1 MSFYHF
7 FDFYTLTFV
16 TFACFKPFLERKQL
30 EYLIEWKDRSNRK
43 PLIIRG
49 ARQVGK
55 TYLVREFAAVHFDNL
70 LELNLELNPEKAD
83 LFASKDVDEIL
94 RMLSLDLDA
103 EIKPG
108 RTLLFIDEIQRA
120 PELIAFLRYFY
131 ETKPELHVIAAGSLL
146 EFTLSDHDFSMPV
159 GRVEYLHMGPMD
171 FGEFLK
177 ALGEERFQSF
187 IESYKIGERV
197 PISIHESLLRLL
209 KRYFIVGG
217 MPSAVREFRNG
228 DNYKLAHMEQ
238 QSILRTYQDD
248 FAKYRAKL
256 HIRRLQ
262 MVFDRIPNLVGEKL
276 KYVNIDRNERAK
288 DMADCIDMLQ
298 MARIIYCV
306 KHTSGN
312 GIPLESESDRKS
324 FKPLFLDV
332 GLMSAALG
340 LNPVEISLADDLLPL
355 FNGAIA
361 EQFAGQQLLY
371 RGVPYSA
378 PELHY
383 WQREKRGAA
392 AEVDYLIARGA
403 RIVPV
408 EIKAGKTG
416 SLKSLHVFVAEKSS
430 DIAVRFNTDLP
441 SKTTLRPS
449 IKTENQAP
457 FTLLSLP
464 LYMISETDRFIDQ
477 GSI

>member
-1 MSFYHF
+1 M
-7 FDFYTLTFV
+7 
-16 TFACFKPFLERKQL
+16 KRKQL

-55 TYLVREFAAVHFDNL
+55 TYLVRDFAAVHFDNL

-83 LFASKDVDEIL
+83 LFASKDIGEIL

-108 RTLLFIDEIQRA
+108 RTLLFIDEIQRT
-120 PELIAFLRYFY
+120 PELITFLRYFY
-131 ETKPELHVIAAGSLL
+131 ETKPELHIIAVGSLL

-159 GRVEYLHMGPMD
+159 GRVEYLFLEPLD
-171 FGEFLK
+171 FGEFLN

-197 PISIHESLLRLL
+197 PISIHESLLSLL

-228 DNYKLAHMEQ
+228 DDYKLAHMEQ

-262 MVFDRIPNLVGEKL
+262 MVFGRIPNLVGEKL
-276 KYVNIDRNERAK
+276 KYVKIDRNERAK
-288 DMADCIDMLQ
+288 DLADCIEMLQ
-298 MARIIYCV
+298 MARVIYCV
-306 KHTSGN
+306 KHASGN
-312 GIPLESESDRKS
+312 GVPLEAESDRKS

-340 LNPVEISLADDLLPL
+340 LDPVEISLADDLLPL

-361 EQFAGQQLLY
+361 EQFAGQQFLY
-371 RGVPYSA
+371 RGAPYSA
-378 PELHY
+378 PELY
-383 WQREKRGAA
+383 FWQREKRGSA
-392 AEVDYLIARGA
+392 AEIDYLITRGT

-430 DIAVRFNTDLP
+430 GIAVRFNTDLP
-441 SKTTLRPS
+441 SKATLHPS
-449 IKTENQAP
+449 IKTENRAP

-464 LYMISETDRFIDQ
+464 LYMIGETNRFIDQ
-477 GSI
+477 CG

>member
-1 MSFYHF
+1 MSH
-7 FDFYTLTFV
+7 LFV
-16 TFACFKPFLERKQL
+16 KRKQL
-30 EYLIEWKDRSNRK
+30 QYLSEWKDRRNRK

-55 TYLVREFAAVHFDNL
+55 TYLVRDFAKSHFDNL
-70 LELNLELNPEKAD
+70 IELNLELNPEKAD

-94 RMLSLDLDA
+94 KMLSLDLDA

-120 PELIAFLRYFY
+120 PELIAFLRYFF
-131 ETKPELHVIAAGSLL
+131 ENKPELHIIAAGSLL
-146 EFTLSDHDFSMPV
+146 EFTLSDHDFSMPL
-159 GRVEYLHMGPMD
+159 GRVEYLFLGPLD
-171 FGEFLK
+171 FGEFLE
-177 ALGEERFQSF
+177 ALGENRFLSF
-187 IESYKIGERV
+187 LKSYELDEHV
-197 PISIHESLLRLL
+197 PISIHQSILSLL

-217 MPSAVREFRNG
+217 MPSAVREFREGN
-228 DNYKLAHMEQ
+228 DYKLAHMEQ
-238 QSILRTYQDD
+238 QSILSTYQDD

-262 MVFDRIPNLVGEKL
+262 MVFGRIPNLVGEKL

-288 DMADCIDMLQ
+288 DLADCIDMLQ
-298 MARIIYCV
+298 LARVVYCV
-306 KHTSGN
+306 KHASGN
-312 GIPLESESDRKS
+312 GIPLEAETDRKS

-340 LNPVEISLADDLLPL
+340 LNPVEINLANDLLPL

-371 RGVPYSA
+371 RGDPYST

-392 AEVDYLIARGA
+392 AEVDYLIARGP
-403 RIVPV
+403 RIIPV

-416 SLKSLHVFVAEKSS
+416 SLKSLHVFVAEKGS
-430 DIAVRFNTDLP
+430 DLAVRFNSDLP
-441 SKTTLRPS
+441 SKTRLHPS
-449 IKTENQAP
+449 IKTENKAQ

-464 LYMISETDRFIDQ
+464 LYMIGETDRLIDQ
-477 GSI
+477 YG